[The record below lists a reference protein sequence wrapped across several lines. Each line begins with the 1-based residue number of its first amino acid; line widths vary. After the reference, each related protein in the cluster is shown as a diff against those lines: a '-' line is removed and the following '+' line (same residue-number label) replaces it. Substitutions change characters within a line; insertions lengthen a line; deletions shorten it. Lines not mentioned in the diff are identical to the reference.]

1 VSALSKRAAEVEARF
16 GSEAAAAWRKYHVTA
31 QLTRLIAGMVSAV
44 VLAALH
50 GVSDWT
56 DLAPVAVAALWAT
69 LEQMWPQVPWK
80 LVLNRFGAQKP
91 LPATGGYITWSASST
106 PAPTPPTAPPGS
118 VPPA

>member
-16 GSEAAAAWRKYHVTA
+16 GAEAAAAWRKYHITA
-31 QLTRLIAGMVSAV
+31 QLTRLIAGVVSAV

-80 LVLNRFGAQKP
+80 LVLNRFGAPKVF
-91 LPATGGYITWSASST
+91 ATGGLIPGPGATSS
-106 PAPTPPTAPPGS
+106 APPPSPGG
-118 VPPA
+118 VGG